1 MLPSLARCGALIN
14 SCFVLSWVPTQ
25 VMCGP
30 SLCICSGCP
39 QVELCSTVC
48 WTMQEL
54 LEVGESVLVQQ
65 ESVWHLVHVQH
76 DKWLQTWDCWA
87 VPSQTM
93 ECTHWGKGMIE
104 WPRPGLRIHPL
115 CQTFDKQIL
124 SAWTALASSTK
135 MMFQGGRLCQ
145 GPEHCSLNVAS

>member
-1 MLPSLARCGALIN
+1 MLPSLAGCGALIN

-30 SLCICSGCP
+30 TSLGICSGYP
-39 QVELCSTVC
+39 HMELCSTVC

-65 ESVWHLVHVQH
+65 EPVWHLVHVQP
-76 DKWLQTWDCWA
+76 DRWLQTWDCWA

-93 ECTHWGKGMIE
+93 ECTHWRKGMIE
-104 WPRPGLRIHPL
+104 WPDQAHESTHYARHLMNKCFCLDCSCFLHQNDVSRGTIVPGP
-115 CQTFDKQIL
+115 
-124 SAWTALASSTK
+124 
-135 MMFQGGRLCQ
+135 
-145 GPEHCSLNVAS
+145 